1 MNNSLRH
8 HKSLWLLPPELQQE
22 NNLLHNEIAKKDKEL
37 ELLKEKIAEL
47 EYIVRDRDKEIE
59 ALEEE
64 NNGIR
69 DDLDNANREKDEGY
83 LEIRSLEVRVED
95 LKTELR
101 FFIGYQG

>member
-1 MNNSLRH
+1 
-8 HKSLWLLPPELQQE
+8 LQQE

-37 ELLKEKIAEL
+37 ELLKEKIEEL
-47 EYIVRDRDKEIE
+47 EYIVRDRDIEIE

-83 LEIRSLEVRVED
+83 LEIRSLEVQVED

-101 FFIGYQG
+101 FFIGYQE